1 MLTLNAEGKTGSDAV
16 DFVKDSLSENNN
28 ERELKIII
36 DRPDQSE
43 VITKY
48 LTSEGFS
55 VLLEDDDGTMF
66 LLASKPAQ
74 DDNDSDSKL
83 ESDSESELEPEPEF
97 DSDIKLQDFLTPIE
111 NEDNSKNVSQV
122 KPKVINNTVIKDSAA
137 VILSYENKK
146 YMPAF
151 TEKIIDSLAK
161 SKIKPDVIVLMN
173 NAVPLA
179 TYNSQVCDELR
190 ELESLGVEILISES
204 CADRLGVTE
213 ALGAGVLTDMS
224 EIFEKIFSC
233 EKVISL

>member
-1 MLTLNAEGKTGSDAV
+1 MLTLNAEGKTGSEAV
-16 DFVKDSLSENNN
+16 DFVKDSLGENNN
-28 ERELKIII
+28 ERELKILI

-74 DDNDSDSKL
+74 DEND
-83 ESDSESELEPEPEF
+83 SDSESESEIEPEPEAKP
-97 DSDIKLQDFLTPIE
+97 DIKLQDLLTPIE
-111 NEDNSKNVSQV
+111 DASQV
-122 KPKVINNTVIKDSAA
+122 KPKVMNNTVIKDSAA
-137 VILSYENKK
+137 VILSYENRK
-146 YMPAF
+146 YMPEF
-151 TEKIIDSLAK
+151 TAKIIDSLNKA
-161 SKIKPDVIVLMN
+161 KIKPDVIVLMN
-173 NAVPLA
+173 NAVSLA
-179 TYNSQVCDELR
+179 AYNSQVCDKLR

-213 ALGAGVLTDMS
+213 ALGAGALTDMS

-233 EKVISL
+233 EKVVSL

>member
-16 DFVKDSLSENNN
+16 DFVKDSLSENEN

-43 VITKY
+43 GITKY
-48 LTSEGFS
+48 LTSEGFN

-66 LLASKPAQ
+66 LLASKTAQ
-74 DDNDSDSKL
+74 DDNDSDS
-83 ESDSESELEPEPEF
+83 ESEIDSEPEPESE
-97 DSDIKLQDFLTPIE
+97 SDIKIQDFLTPIE
-111 NEDNSKNVSQV
+111 VKDDTKTASQV
-122 KPKVINNTVIKDSAA
+122 KPKVINNTVIKDSSA

-151 TEKIIDSLAK
+151 TEKIIDSLNK

-173 NAVPLA
+173 NAVSLA
-179 TYNSQVCDELR
+179 AYNSQVCDELR
-190 ELESLGVEILISES
+190 ELESNGVEILISES
-204 CADRLGVTE
+204 CADRLGLTE
-213 ALGAGVLTDMS
+213 ALGAGILTDMS

-233 EKVISL
+233 EKVVSL

>member
-16 DFVKDSLSENNN
+16 DFVKDSLSENEN

-43 VITKY
+43 GITKY
-48 LTSEGFS
+48 LTSEGFN

-66 LLASKPAQ
+66 LLASKTAQ
-74 DDNDSDSKL
+74 DDNDSDS
-83 ESDSESELEPEPEF
+83 ESEIDSEPEPESE
-97 DSDIKLQDFLTPIE
+97 SDIKIQDFLTPIE
-111 NEDNSKNVSQV
+111 VKDDTKTASQV
-122 KPKVINNTVIKDSAA
+122 KPKVINNTVIKDSSA

-151 TEKIIDSLAK
+151 TEKIIDSLNK

-173 NAVPLA
+173 NAVSLA
-179 TYNSQVCDELR
+179 AYNSQVCDELK
-190 ELESLGVEILISES
+190 ELEANGVEILISES
-204 CADRLGVTE
+204 CADRLGLTE
-213 ALGAGVLTDMS
+213 ALGAGILTDMS